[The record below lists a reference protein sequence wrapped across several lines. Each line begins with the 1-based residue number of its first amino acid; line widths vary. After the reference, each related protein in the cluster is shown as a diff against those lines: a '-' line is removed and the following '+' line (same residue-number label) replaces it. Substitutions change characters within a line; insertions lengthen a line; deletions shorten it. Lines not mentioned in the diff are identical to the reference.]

1 MRAMLRVKSGVW
13 RVRTSSTAAVSERVR
28 LHWRKVREPNTM
40 PVTML
45 AEEIIAATVVGCMP
59 RF

>member
-1 MRAMLRVKSGVW
+1 MQGQQPVEDG
-13 RVRTSSTAAVSERVR
+13 VRTSSTAAVSERVR